1 VGSEPGPGQPVRLG
15 GRLFAGTDLAVV
27 AIAHQLPGSYPVGAD
42 VVEIAVE
49 ADAGGG
55 VEPTVTFV
63 RRLRE
68 SHPELVIAVRAGS
81 IDGAERALAAGADVL
96 AGDDPALA
104 ELAAT
109 TGAGLICADPGSAA
123 VLGVRR
129 DGILA
134 DAGPDTGADVDPAA
148 IRRTGVLSAAGWP
161 VVVTLPDRDAGGRPE
176 SGEHPDGALGGAL
189 GGALDGALAAAVVA
203 AQNGARFFRARRT
216 LETRQALD
224 MLATIRGDRPPAA
237 ARRGLA

>member
-27 AIAHQLPGSYPVGAD
+27 AIAHQLPGSFPDGAD
-42 VVEIAVE
+42 LVEI
-49 ADAGGG
+49 DGDGD
-55 VEPTVTFV
+55 PDPIV
-63 RRLRE
+63 RELRE
-68 SHPELVIAVRAGS
+68 RHPELLIAVRTGS
-81 IDGAERALAAGADVL
+81 AEVAQRAVAAGADVL
-96 AGDDPALA
+96 ASDDPAVA
-104 ELAAT
+104 EVAAT
-109 TGAGLICADPGSAA
+109 TGAGQICADPDRAA
-123 VLGVRR
+123 ALGVRR

-134 DAGPDTGADVDPAA
+134 DAGPDTGAALDPAA
-148 IRRTGVLSAAGWP
+148 IRRTGVLAAAGWP

-176 SGEHPDGALGGAL
+176 SPAGR
-189 GGALDGALAAAVVA
+189 AAAPPPAVVA